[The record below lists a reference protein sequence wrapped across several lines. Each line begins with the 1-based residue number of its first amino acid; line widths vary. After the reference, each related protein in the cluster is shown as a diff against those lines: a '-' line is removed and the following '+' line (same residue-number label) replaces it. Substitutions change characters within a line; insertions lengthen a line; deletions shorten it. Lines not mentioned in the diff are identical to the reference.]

1 MPEKKQNHKNNQ
13 NPQSM
18 KKSLLFIF
26 AMILASMVSAQQIFT
41 QDFSSGTFPP
51 SGWMIFGNPANWS
64 SSSTNNAGGVAP
76 EMHVSGTPLFTGYQ
90 RIISPKINTS
100 GSSQLIF
107 RMKHKFDHA
116 SGNNPIKIGVETKSA
131 NGAWNS
137 VWMENTTTSIPAQT
151 LTVIIENANVGASDF
166 QFCIYVNGVGTNMK
180 DWYIDDIELSNPYPV
195 DAAMA
200 SIDLPQI
207 FVGSKA
213 VKGKFINIGQALV
226 TSADVSWQVADGDV
240 HTDSFDNLALELG
253 DDFEFELTDSLSLPP
268 ADYTIN
274 VWLSAVN
281 GLEADDNPA
290 NDTLSMDISIPTH
303 LINYRPFF
311 EEFTSST
318 CGPCASFNNSFF
330 NNFIAT
336 HEDEITLIKYQMNWP
351 VSGDPY
357 YTAEGGV
364 RRNYYGVNSVPDL
377 YVDGKKTATSSGAV
391 NNALNATLGT
401 LAYVDIVSTHE
412 IQGNNVIVDANIVP
426 YDNYPNVRV
435 HMAVIEKV
443 TTQNVGSNGETSFH
457 HVMMKMLPNAN
468 GTGASLVKD
477 VPLNLKFTQ
486 DMSVTF
492 VEEMDDLMV
501 AIFIQGTDKTI
512 KQSGYSLEIGASAMV
527 NIENGAIDVPV
538 DQSIIIDFSQP
549 VRMQGGAP
557 ITSANISEIIQFR
570 EDNAMGNA
578 VPFTATINSAKTQIV
593 VTPADNLDYLQDYY
607 FRMDKLE
614 NYASVP
620 TLPVVRTFTTVLN
633 VSVPIQSIID
643 YKVYPNPS
651 SSMIYINN
659 VKNLD
664 KVELISV
671 VGNVVRSVSDFGTSV
686 GEAGISVSNLPGGMY
701 FIRLTSGNQVTT
713 QRVIVTK

>member
-1 MPEKKQNHKNNQ
+1 
-13 NPQSM
+13 M

-26 AMILASMVSAQQIFT
+26 ALMLATMVNAQQIFT

-64 SSSTNNAGGVAP
+64 ASATNHAGGVAP
-76 EMHVSGTPLFTGYQ
+76 EMHITGTPLFTGYQ

-116 SGNNPIKIGVETKSA
+116 SGNTPIKIGVETKSA

-137 VWMENTTTSIPAQT
+137 VWMESSTASIPAQT
-151 LTVIIENANVGASDF
+151 LTIIIDNANVGATDF
-166 QFCIYVNGVGTNMK
+166 QFCIYVNGVGSNMK
-180 DWYIDDIELSNPYPV
+180 DWYIDDIEISNPFAI

-200 SIDLPQI
+200 SIDLPPI

-213 VKGKFINIGQALV
+213 VKGAFINIGQTKITA
-226 TSADVSWQVADGDV
+226 ADVNWQVADGDI
-240 HTDSFDNLALELG
+240 HTDSFTNLNLNLG
-253 DDFEFELTDSLSLPP
+253 QSYDFECTDSLILTP
-268 ADYTIN
+268 ADYTIK

-290 NDTLSMDISIPTH
+290 NDTLSKDISIPTH

-330 NNFIAT
+330 NNFVAT
-336 HEDEITLIKYQMNWP
+336 HNDEITLIKYQMNWP
-351 VSGDPY
+351 GSGDPY

-364 RRNYYGVNSVPDL
+364 RRNYYGVNAVPEL

-391 NNALNATLGT
+391 NTALNATLGT

-426 YDNYPNVRV
+426 YADYPGVRV
-435 HMAVIEKV
+435 HMAVIEKI
-443 TTQNVGSNGETSFH
+443 TTQNVGNNGETSFH

-468 GTGASLVKD
+468 GTGANLVKD
-477 VPLNLKFTQ
+477 APLNLKFTQ
-486 DMSVTF
+486 DMSGTH
-492 VEEMDDLMV
+492 VEQMDDLMV

-512 KQSGYSLEIGASAMV
+512 KQSGYSLEVGAMTTV
-527 NIENGAIDVPV
+527 NIANGAINVPV
-538 DQSIIIDFSQP
+538 NQSVIVDFSQP
-549 VRMQGGAP
+549 VRMRGGAP
-557 ITSANISEIIQFR
+557 ITSANIDQIIQFK
-570 EDNAMGNA
+570 EDNAMGAA

-593 VTPADNLDYLQDYY
+593 VTPASNLAYLQDYY
-607 FRMDKLE
+607 FRVEALE

-620 TLPVVRTFTTVLN
+620 TLPLVRSFTTLLN
-633 VSVPIQSIID
+633 VGVPTQGIID

-651 SSMIYINN
+651 NSMIYINN

-671 VGNVVRSVSDFGTSV
+671 VGNVVRSVSDFGTSA
-686 GEAGISVSNLPGGMY
+686 GEAGISVSNLPSGMY
-701 FIRLTSGNQVTT
+701 FIRLTSGNQVKTH
-713 QRVIVTK
+713 RVIVTK